1 MLKISEESCP
11 VCLEAGNRGAST
23 QHRDGVGR
31 VSGAGYYWGLRM
43 NSSINN
49 RELTY
54 KAVAG
59 LAGGAIGWLPV
70 EIASNGHN
78 LTDAMTTG
86 DIIAAYLTMA
96 ILSGMIGGLILASDE
111 QKIELTPT
119 VRNRFI
125 LGFVVCFILA
135 LPANYYSNIVFSEIL
150 NFGGWGTG
158 HPGSIGFLI
167 FGRVVSW
174 MMMGTMLGAGV
185 GIAGFFGSAVPPIKA
200 LAGSIN
206 FPAINIIKGAAG
218 GWIGGVA
225 GGLTFDLINQMT
237 GGGLASRLI
246 GLSLIGLA
254 IGLLIG
260 LVQELTK
267 AAWLTVDA
275 GRLKGRQYRLEGAIS
290 SIGRAEEN
298 PVGLFGDSAVQARH
312 AVIERR
318 GNDYVLRGLA
328 VADGTFVNGERIESA
343 KLHDCD
349 SIRIGSYEMSFHVR
363 GVKPSMRVESGASQS
378 YVAPQMAASNGGA
391 VLVDASGNSFPI
403 QPAKDTT
410 IGRATDNDIVLADS
424 SVSRHHAAIESR
436 SGSFQLRDLGS
447 QNGTFVRGERVSE
460 APLKNGDPVR
470 VGDASFTF
478 RA

>member
-1 MLKISEESCP
+1 M
-11 VCLEAGNRGAST
+11 NR
-23 QHRDGVGR
+23 
-31 VSGAGYYWGLRM
+31 
-43 NSSINN
+43 SINH

-54 KAVAG
+54 KALAG
-59 LAGGAIGWLPV
+59 LAGGALGWLPV
-70 EIASNGHN
+70 ELASHGRN
-78 LTDAMTTG
+78 LTDVMSTG

-96 ILSGMIGGLILASDE
+96 ILSGLIGGFILASDE
-111 QKIELTPT
+111 QKLQLTPT

-135 LPANYYSNIVFSEIL
+135 LPANYYSNIVFSGIL
-150 NFGGWGTG
+150 NYGGWGTG
-158 HPGSIGFLI
+158 HQGSIGVLVL
-167 FGRVVSW
+167 GRVTSW

-185 GIAGFFGSAVPPIKA
+185 GLAGFFGSAVPPVKA
-200 LAGSIN
+200 MVGSIN
-206 FPAINIIKGAAG
+206 FPAANIVKGAAG

-246 GLSLIGLA
+246 GLSLIGLM

-275 GRLKGRQYRLEGAIS
+275 GRLRGRQYRLEGAIS

-312 AVIERR
+312 AVVERR

-328 VADGTFVNGERIESA
+328 VADGTFLNGERIESA
-343 KLHDCD
+343 TLHDGD
-349 SIRIGSYEMSFHVR
+349 RIRIGSYEMSFHLR
-363 GVKPSMRVESGASQS
+363 GVKPTAHGEAAPSRD
-378 YVAPQMAASNGGA
+378 YIPAPQPAASPMASNGGA
-391 VLVDASGNSFPI
+391 VLIDNTGNRFPI
-403 QPAKDTT
+403 VDGKETR
-410 IGRATDNDIVLADS
+410 IGRATDNDIVLGDS
-424 SVSRHHAAIESR
+424 SVSRHHATIESG
-436 SGSFQLRDLGS
+436 SGNFRMRDLGS
-447 QNGTFVRGERVSE
+447 QNGTFVRGNRISE
-460 APLKNGDPVR
+460 ASLNNGDPVR

>member
-1 MLKISEESCP
+1 
-11 VCLEAGNRGAST
+11 
-23 QHRDGVGR
+23 
-31 VSGAGYYWGLRM
+31 M
-43 NSSINN
+43 NNSINH

-59 LAGGAIGWLPV
+59 LAGGALGWLPV
-70 EIASNGHN
+70 ELASHGRN
-78 LTDAMTTG
+78 LTDVMSTG
-86 DIIAAYLTMA
+86 DIIAAYVTMA
-96 ILSGMIGGLILASDE
+96 ILSGLIGGFVLASDE
-111 QKIELTPT
+111 QKFELTPT

-135 LPANYYSNIVFSEIL
+135 IPANYYSNIVFSGIL
-150 NFGGWGTG
+150 NYGGWGTG
-158 HPGSIGFLI
+158 HQGSMFFLVV
-167 FGRVVSW
+167 GRVVSW

-185 GIAGFFGSAVPPIKA
+185 GIAGFLGSAVPPIRS
-200 LAGSIN
+200 LVGSIN
-206 FPAINIIKGAAG
+206 FPAINIVKGAAG
-218 GWIGGVA
+218 GCIGGFA
-225 GGLTFDLINQMT
+225 GGLFFDPIGIVT
-237 GGGLASRLI
+237 GGSGLTSRLI

-267 AAWLTVDA
+267 AAWLTIEA
-275 GRLKGRQYRLEGAIS
+275 GRLKGRQYRLEGGIS

-298 PVGLFGDSAVQARH
+298 PVGLFGDSSVQARH

-328 VADGTFVNGERIESA
+328 VADGTFLNGERIESA
-343 KLHDCD
+343 TLRDGD
-349 SIRIGSYEMSFHVR
+349 RLRIGSYELSFHLR
-363 GVKPSMRVESGASQS
+363 GMKPAVRVESGSSRAF
-378 YVAPQMAASNGGA
+378 AAATPATSNGGA
-391 VLVDASGNSFPI
+391 ALIDATGKSFPI
-403 QPAKDTT
+403 RVGTETK
-410 IGRATDNDIVLADS
+410 IGRALDNDIVLGDS
-424 SVSRHHAAIESR
+424 SVSRHHAAIESTNY
-436 SGSFQLRDLGS
+436 SFRLRDLGS